1 MTRQALMIRSLV
13 FQREYIMR
21 LIIAAAVLAAGF
33 AAPASALTFKK
44 GEVLGPDGNVYTGAS
59 PEQIDRLIERAAD
72 QDLPAGVVGNN
83 VFVVVEEQVSFVPVS
98 DLSGKTKESQLQVIG
113 NQVVQDMTG
122 NDEITFEQVQALNEA
137 SAATGQDISELLA
150 EGGIEGLDAELVA
163 ELQDVAS
170 ETGIDFENLV
180 AVNTVLESLPDN
192 QVEQLMDDLGQM
204 IDEGFADEINETLT
218 ALSEIEGGLEN
229 ALNFGSLAECEAAGA
244 SNCAETA
251 AIMEANNPG

>member
-1 MTRQALMIRSLV
+1 
-13 FQREYIMR
+13 MR

-59 PEQIDRLIERAAD
+59 PEQLDRLIERAAD

-83 VFVVVEEQVSFVPVS
+83 VFVVVEDQVSFVPVT
-98 DLSGKTKESQLQVIG
+98 DIVGKTKESQLQVIG
-113 NQVVQDMTG
+113 DQVVRDMTG
-122 NDEITFEQVQALNEA
+122 NDDITFEQVQALNEA

-150 EGGIEGLDAELVA
+150 EGGIEGLDEELVA
-163 ELQDVAS
+163 ELQNVAS
-170 ETGIDFENLV
+170 ETGIDFDNLV
-180 AVNTVLESLPDN
+180 AVNTVLETLPDD
-192 QVEQLMDDLGQM
+192 QVEQLMSDLGQM

-251 AIMEANNPG
+251 AIMEAGAPGS

>member
-1 MTRQALMIRSLV
+1 
-13 FQREYIMR
+13 MR
-21 LIIAAAVLAAGF
+21 LIIAAVVLAVGF

-59 PEQIDRLIERAAD
+59 PEQLDRLIERAAD

-83 VFVVVEEQVSFVPVS
+83 VFVVVEDQVSFVPVT
-98 DLSGKTKESQLQVIG
+98 DIVGKTKESQLQVIG
-113 NQVVQDMTG
+113 DQVVRDMTG
-122 NDEITFEQVQALNEA
+122 NDDITFEQVQALNEA

-150 EGGIEGLDAELVA
+150 EGGIEGLDEELVA
-163 ELQDVAS
+163 ELQNVAS
-170 ETGIDFENLV
+170 ETGIDFDNLV
-180 AVNTVLESLPDN
+180 AVNTVLETLPDD
-192 QVEQLMDDLGQM
+192 QVEQLMSDLGQM

-251 AIMEANNPG
+251 AIMEAGAPGS